1 MTLYARLMTYSLISG
16 IVLTVP
22 IWPPML
28 TVMTG
33 QMKHTRR
40 YFRTIRKG
48 FTHLHALIKM
58 RAIHRYFSGEGNKPQ
73 QQAAQNIGGFCN
85 RCGQCCL
92 ERRCMFLEKQSDAEY
107 LCGIYGTWLR
117 ARTPIAAPIRS
128 TKPISIFTTARPT
141 SSFSRKFRYADPVT
155 SVNCGCY
162 LK

>member
-1 MTLYARLMTYSLISG
+1 MTLYARIMTYSLLSG

-22 IWPPML
+22 FWPPML

-40 YFRTIRKG
+40 YFTTIRKG

-58 RAIHRYFSGEGNKPQ
+58 RAVHRYFSGEANTPE
-73 QQAAQNIGGFCN
+73 AQVAENIGGFCN

-92 ERRCMFLEKQSDAEY
+92 ERRCMFLEKQNDQEY

-117 ARTPIAAPIRS
+117 EHTHCGAYPINQIDIDLYKCPTYFVIEPKIPLRS
-128 TKPISIFTTARPT
+128 TA
-141 SSFSRKFRYADPVT
+141 SSV
-155 SVNCGCY
+155 
-162 LK
+162 